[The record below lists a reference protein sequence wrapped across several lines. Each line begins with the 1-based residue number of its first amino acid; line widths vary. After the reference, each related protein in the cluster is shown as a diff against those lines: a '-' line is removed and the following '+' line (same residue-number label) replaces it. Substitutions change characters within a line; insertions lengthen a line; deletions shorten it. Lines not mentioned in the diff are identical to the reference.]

1 LRRFEGKLP
10 SMGSDGVGQEW
21 RNKAIAPYGP
31 GIPAL
36 TAFLFDLDQL

>member
-10 SMGSDGVGQEW
+10 SMASAGPGQEW

-31 GIPAL
+31 DDRFNRPDRAP
-36 TAFLFDLDQL
+36 